1 MSLLYGARSVELLRG
16 RHDGRAMVAL
26 PSENTIEITEMN
38 NNYKRTKYTYKRFDS
53 TRFLFFS
60 DEELDG

>member
-1 MSLLYGARSVELLRG
+1 
-16 RHDGRAMVAL
+16 MVAL

-60 DEELDG
+60 DEDLDG